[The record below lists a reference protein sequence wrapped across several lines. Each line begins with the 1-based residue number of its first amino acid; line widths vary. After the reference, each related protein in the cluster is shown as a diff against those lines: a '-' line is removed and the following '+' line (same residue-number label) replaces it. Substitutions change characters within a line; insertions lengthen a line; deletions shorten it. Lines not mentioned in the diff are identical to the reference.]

1 MSVGGIG
8 GWIAAPTGGRS
19 ARSTPP
25 RTLGSP
31 CIISSPL
38 GAVQA
43 RSASFGGL
51 SACPELTTRPFATR
65 EPAPP
70 GGHGLFLFF
79 LSIPRCVNAPDC
91 CGAAEGFAGMAAMP
105 RKRWRAKARAGKVGG
120 IPDDFPRRHRV
131 ERGAAAG
138 RRSQP
143 RRPVQD
149 GGGGAD

>member
-43 RSASFGGL
+43 RSASVGGL
-51 SACPELTTRPFATR
+51 SACPELTTRPLATR
-65 EPAPP
+65 EPAPQARRE
-70 GGHGLFLFF
+70 
-79 LSIPRCVNAPDC
+79 LSSSSSRSHPASTPVIVAAQQIAFRNGSDPDK
-91 CGAAEGFAGMAAMP
+91 P
-105 RKRWRAKARAGKVGG
+105 VARALAGG
-120 IPDDFPRRHRV
+120 QGGSRVSGYLARR
-131 ERGAAAG
+131 AP
-138 RRSQP
+138 S
-143 RRPVQD
+143 
-149 GGGGAD
+149 

>member
-8 GWIAAPTGGRS
+8 GWLAAPTGGRS

-43 RSASFGGL
+43 RSASVGGL

-65 EPAPP
+65 EPAPQAR
-70 GGHGLFLFF
+70 HELFLFF
-79 LSIPRCVNAPDC
+79 LSIRRCVNAPDC
-91 CGAAEGFAGMAAMP
+91 CGAAEGFPGMAAMP
-105 RKRWRAKARAGKVGG
+105 RNRWRANAPAGKVGG
-120 IPDDFPRRHRV
+120 IPGHF
-131 ERGAAAG
+131 RGG
-138 RRSQP
+138 TQLNEE
-143 RRPVQD
+143 Q
-149 GGGGAD
+149 

>member
-8 GWIAAPTGGRS
+8 GGIAAPTGGRS

-43 RSASFGGL
+43 RSASVGGL

-65 EPAPP
+65 EPAPQA
-70 GGHGLFLFF
+70 GHELFLFI
-79 LSIPRCVNAPDC
+79 LSILPGVNAGDC
-91 CGAAEGFAGMAAMP
+91 CSAAEAFPRMAAMP
-105 RKRWRAKARAGKVGG
+105 RKRWRPKARAGKVGG
-120 IPDDFPRRHRV
+120 IPGDLRGGTHLSEEQRRGDDLNRAV
-131 ERGAAAG
+131 LYMMAAA
-138 RRSQP
+138 
-143 RRPVQD
+143 V
-149 GGGGAD
+149 